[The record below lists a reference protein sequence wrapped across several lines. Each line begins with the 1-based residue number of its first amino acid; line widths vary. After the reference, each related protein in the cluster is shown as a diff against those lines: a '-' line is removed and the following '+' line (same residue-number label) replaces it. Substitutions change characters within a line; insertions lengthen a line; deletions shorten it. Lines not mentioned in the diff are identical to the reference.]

1 MTLEEFTTERALED
15 AKKLQFLF
23 KLKEVTRYN
32 TPRDADDDSESVAE
46 HLYGM
51 QLLAQYFLPLED
63 PTDVLNHAR
72 VYELITI
79 HDFDEIITGDYVSYI
94 KTDVHKEEAEAAL
107 QEVLATVPHHIQEKI
122 TGLAMEYEHQS
133 TKEAQFV
140 KAIDK
145 IEPLLQLFCEK
156 GRDLCARNKC
166 TAEISLKIKSKYIE
180 DFPFI
185 KAFALTVHQGLID
198 GGYYWSEPADPHA
211 TLNQ

>member
-1 MTLEEFTTERALED
+1 MTLEEFTTKQILED
-15 AKKLQFLF
+15 TKKLQFLF

-32 TPRDADDDSESVAE
+32 TPRDAADDSESVAE

-63 PTDVLNHAR
+63 PLSSLDHAR

-94 KTDVHKEEAEAAL
+94 KTEVHKVESEVAL
-107 QEVLATVPHHIQEKI
+107 KQVLASVPLHIQEKI
-122 TGLAMEYEHQS
+122 TSLAMEYEEQS
-133 TKEAQFV
+133 TPEARFV

-145 IEPLLQLFCEK
+145 MEPLLQLFCEK

-180 DFPFI
+180 PFPFI
-185 KAFALTVHQGLID
+185 KAFALAVHQGLID
-198 GGYYWSEPADPHA
+198 GGYYWKEPVETHA
-211 TLNQ
+211 TLE

>member
-1 MTLEEFTTERALED
+1 MTLEEFTTERILED
-15 AKKLQFLF
+15 VKQLQFLF

-32 TPRDADDDSESVAE
+32 TPRDPADDSESVAE

-63 PTDVLNHAR
+63 PAGSLDHTR

-107 QEVLATVPHHIQEKI
+107 QKVLASVPQHMQEKI

-133 TKEAQFV
+133 TAEARFT

-156 GRDLCARNKC
+156 GRGLCSRNKC

-180 DFPFI
+180 AFPFI
-185 KAFALTVHQGLID
+185 KAFSLTVHQGLID
-198 GGYYWSEPADPHA
+198 GDYYWREEKKDVLP
-211 TLNQ
+211 

>member
-1 MTLEEFTTERALED
+1 MTLEEFTTQRILED

-32 TPRDADDDSESVAE
+32 TPRDVADDSESVAE

-63 PTDVLNHAR
+63 PNGELNNAR

-94 KTDVHKEEAEAAL
+94 KTEVHKVESEAAL
-107 QEVLATVPHHIQEKI
+107 EQVLASVPLHIQEKI
-122 TGLAMEYEHQS
+122 TGLAMEYEMQS
-133 TKEAQFV
+133 SPESRFT

-145 IEPLLQLFCEK
+145 IEPLLHLFCEK
-156 GRDLCARNKC
+156 GRDLCTRNKC
-166 TAEISLKIKSKYIE
+166 TAEISLRIKSEYIE
-180 DFPFI
+180 AFPFI
-185 KAFALTVHQGLID
+185 KTFSLTIHQGLID
-198 GGYYWSEPADPHA
+198 GGYYWKE
-211 TLNQ
+211 Q